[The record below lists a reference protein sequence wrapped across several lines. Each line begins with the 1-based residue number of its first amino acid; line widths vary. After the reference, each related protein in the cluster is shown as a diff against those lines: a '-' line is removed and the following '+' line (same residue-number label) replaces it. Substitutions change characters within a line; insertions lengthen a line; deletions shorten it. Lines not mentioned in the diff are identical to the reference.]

1 MTAFSNLPLQAM
13 LPLGSYDLG
22 ELRRAIE
29 RSGQRLLEADCATCQ
44 DGQAVCAAISAGFA
58 LVKPFGT
65 DLETLLACLIELSP
79 GDADPPGFVVLLH
92 KLPEGP
98 AYSRADREALL
109 DVFRDAGDHFFDANV
124 AFRVFYSV
132 NRGSEIPA

>member
-13 LPLGSYDLG
+13 LPLASYDLV

-29 RSGQRLLEADCATCQ
+29 RSGQRLLEADCASCH
-44 DGQAVCAAISAGFA
+44 DGPAVCAAIATGFA
-58 LVKPFGT
+58 LAKPFGT
-65 DLETLLACLIELSP
+65 DLQALLACLIALSP

-92 KLPEGP
+92 HLPEGP
-98 AYSRADREALL
+98 GYSRQDREALL
-109 DVFRDAGDHFFDANV
+109 DVFRDAGDHFFDADV

-132 NRGSEIPA
+132 SRASEIPA

>member
-13 LPLGSYDLG
+13 LPLGAYDLV

-29 RSGQRLLEADCATCQ
+29 RSGQRLLEADCATCH
-44 DGQAVCAAISAGFA
+44 DGQAVCAAIASGFA
-58 LVKPFGT
+58 LGKSFGT
-65 DLETLLACLIELSP
+65 DLQALFACLIELSP

-92 KLPEGP
+92 QLPEGSG
-98 AYSRADREALL
+98 YSRQDREALL
-109 DVFRDAGDHFFDANV
+109 DVFRDAGDHFFDADV
-124 AFRVFYSV
+124 AYRVFYSV

>member
-13 LPLGSYDLG
+13 LPLGSYDLV

-29 RSGQRLLEADCATCQ
+29 RSGQRLLEADCVTCQ
-44 DGQAVCAAISAGFA
+44 DVQAVCDAIAAGFA
-58 LVKPFGT
+58 LSKPFGT
-65 DLETLLACLIELSP
+65 DLEALLACLIELSP

-92 KLPEGP
+92 KLPEGSG
-98 AYSRADREALL
+98 YSRSDREALL

>member
-13 LPLGSYDLG
+13 LPLASYDLV

-29 RSGQRLLEADCATCQ
+29 RSGQRLLEADCAPCH
-44 DGQAVCAAISAGFA
+44 DGPEVFSAIAGGFA
-58 LVKPFGT
+58 LAKSFGT
-65 DLETLLACLIELSP
+65 DLQVLLACLTALSP

-92 KLPEGP
+92 HLPEGSG
-98 AYSRADREALL
+98 YSRQDREALL
-109 DVFRDAGDHFFDANV
+109 DVFRDAGDHFFDADV

-132 NRGSEIPA
+132 NRASEIPA

>member
-13 LPLGSYDLG
+13 LPLGAYDVV

-29 RSGQRLLEADCATCQ
+29 RSGQRLLEADCSNCH
-44 DGQAVCAAISAGFA
+44 DGPAVCAAIAGGFA
-58 LVKPFGT
+58 LEKPFGA
-65 DLETLLACLIELSP
+65 DLGALLACLVELSP

-92 KLPEGP
+92 HLPEGP
-98 AYSRADREALL
+98 AYSRQDRDALL
-109 DVFRDAGDHFFDANV
+109 DVFRDAGDHFFDADV

-132 NRGSEIPA
+132 KRVSEIST